1 MLPHAQCAPVEGR
14 LPIISFSL
22 LVHPFNL
29 VARFESQE
37 SFKGHGKARERSQE
51 MVVSFKG
58 DANEIRVFHLQLA
71 PEKTEVLASV
81 VLSLLLG
88 LEQMNKLLQC
98 TLCHRLKS
106 NRVTNCKLMS
116 HNCNSKETSLHRI
129 SQAMVATTENGLCVC
144 FICNIHM
151 YACIICI

>member
-1 MLPHAQCAPVEGR
+1 M
-14 LPIISFSL
+14 PIINFSF

-29 VARFESQE
+29 VAQFESQE
-37 SFKGHGKARERSQE
+37 SFKGHRKATERSQE

-58 DANEIRVFHLQLA
+58 NANGIKIFHLQHA

-81 VLSLLLG
+81 NLSLLFG
-88 LEQMNKLLQC
+88 HEQLRKLLQC

-144 FICNIHM
+144 VLYVI
-151 YACIICI
+151 YICIYV